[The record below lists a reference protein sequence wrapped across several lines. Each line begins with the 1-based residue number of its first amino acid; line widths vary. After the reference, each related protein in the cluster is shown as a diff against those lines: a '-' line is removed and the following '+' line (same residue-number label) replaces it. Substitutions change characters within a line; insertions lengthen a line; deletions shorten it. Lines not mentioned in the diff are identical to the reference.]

1 MTGPRS
7 VYDEARAAAASLGVL
22 RGVLDDEVGR
32 LWLDLLE
39 GLAAPSPDPSRLAA
53 SYGRLFAALAS
64 EIELASEP
72 SAGDAWQH
80 HLLRRLLDDE
90 NPFSR
95 KAERVPVSAI
105 GPALLA
111 QTRADLSA
119 LQRCARIGGTLLARA
134 VGRVTGTDPV
144 AWDGFRPL
152 ETSGARPAQRLMME
166 RFAGTRDWGALVRD
180 LAAYFAANGVGIFG
194 RYRAFRWVHR
204 GDGEGY
210 LEGVPN
216 PDPVRLSDL
225 VGYDLE
231 RRPVLDNT
239 RQFVSGM
246 PANNVLLYGDR
257 GTGKSSTVKAL
268 LSEFHTAGLR
278 LIEVSKE
285 HLGAYSKIVAP
296 LAGRRERFILF
307 VDDLSFEEHETQYK
321 ALKAALEG
329 SLELRPDNVVLYATS
344 NRRHLVRER
353 FSDRRGPATDGDD
366 DVHIDETV
374 QEKLSLADRFGIH
387 VPFLLPDQDR
397 YLDIAEKL
405 AARYGIRLP
414 AEEVRRRARLWSQW
428 HNGQSCRTARQFV
441 DSLRGEIALASE
453 DGDRSRAPRKGRA
466 RRPGRR

>member
-1 MTGPRS
+1 MVGRGRDARDRVADAVGPGHVRPTL
-7 VYDEARAAAASLGVL
+7 LGVD
-22 RGVLDDEVGR
+22 VDV
-32 LWLDLLE
+32 
-39 GLAAPSPDPSRLAA
+39 
-53 SYGRLFAALAS
+53 
-64 EIELASEP
+64 
-72 SAGDAWQH
+72 
-80 HLLRRLLDDE
+80 
-90 NPFSR
+90 
-95 KAERVPVSAI
+95 
-105 GPALLA
+105 
-111 QTRADLSA
+111 
-119 LQRCARIGGTLLARA
+119 
-134 VGRVTGTDPV
+134 
-144 AWDGFRPL
+144 
-152 ETSGARPAQRLMME
+152 
-166 RFAGTRDWGALVRD
+166 VRD

-204 GDGEGY
+204 GDGDGY
-210 LEGVPN
+210 LEGVPT

-285 HLGAYSKIVAP
+285 HLGAYSKIIAP

-329 SLELRPDNVVLYATS
+329 SLEPRPDNVVLYATS

-374 QEKLSLADRFGIH
+374 QEKLSLADRFGVH

-397 YLDIAEKL
+397 YLDIAETL